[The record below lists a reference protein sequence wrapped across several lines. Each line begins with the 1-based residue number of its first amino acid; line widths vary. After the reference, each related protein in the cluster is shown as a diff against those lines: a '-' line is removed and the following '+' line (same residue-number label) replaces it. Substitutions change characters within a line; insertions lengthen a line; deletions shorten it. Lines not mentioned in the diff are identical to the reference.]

1 MRKHKLSITLFSIA
15 ILTCLTISNVKA
27 EDNYITCSN
36 DDDVISSW
44 INPNYSAYYVTI
56 TCKDFKEKIWAN
68 YVKEST
74 YNNNQNYVLFNH
86 SMMWDNVTTWHYN
99 DKHNYVYNFYP
110 VALDNV
116 SKPFYDTTTKLIT
129 YDNEYVNYRLD
140 LKKDGTIGTF
150 EDTFLNRQTYT
161 SELIVDNV
169 SILKIGSYFDDVLPK
184 KKYTVTV
191 HSNDTLAL
199 QDYSVEL
206 TENTYLYNA
215 LVDNGLQDNYISLNA
230 YYDLEH
236 THKVD
241 LTNDLVT
248 SNTDIY
254 LDLVS
259 LPTFSYGLTYDK
271 NIKFNM
277 NIIQFDNKLKDYMF
291 FITANGTNS
300 YISYSKYIQDKN
312 RVYSFNVLADSIIT
326 IKIGTDPQ
334 HISKTYTI
342 LIDDLLNL
350 DTDDFKQV
358 KDDYE
363 ADHKEIEINKM
374 SDIFT
379 FLKDALV
386 RVKDFILDIVD
397 LFAYFW
403 NKLNLITKIAIVC
416 VFISKLFEAI
426 IKIIYRK

>member
-1 MRKHKLSITLFSIA
+1 MKRHKLLIILFSIVT
-15 ILTCLTISNVKA
+15 LTCLTISNVKA
-27 EDNYITCSN
+27 EDYIKCVN
-36 DDDVISSW
+36 DDDVITSW
-44 INPNYSAYYVTI
+44 LNPNYSAYYVNI

-74 YNNNQNYVLFNH
+74 YNSNQNYVLFNH

-110 VALDNV
+110 VSLDNEL
-116 SKPFYDTTTKLIT
+116 KPYYDKSTYLIN

-161 SELIVDNV
+161 SDLSVQNV
-169 SILKIGSYFDDVLPK
+169 SILKINDYFDDVLPK
-184 KKYTVTV
+184 KKYTVTI
-191 HSNDTLAL
+191 HSNDILAL
-199 QDYSVEL
+199 QDYTVEL
-206 TENTYLYNA
+206 AENTYLYKA
-215 LVDNGLQDNYISLNA
+215 LVDNGLQDNYINLDA
-230 YYDLEH
+230 YYDADH
-236 THKVD
+236 TQPID
-241 LTNDLVT
+241 LTNTLVT
-248 SNTDIY
+248 GNTDIY

-259 LPTFSYGLTYDK
+259 LPTFQYGLTYDK

-277 NIIQFDNKLKDYMF
+277 NVIQFDEKLKDYMF

-312 RVYSFNVLADSIIT
+312 RIYSFSVLADST
-326 IKIGTDPQ
+326 VTVKIGTDPQ
-334 HISKTYTI
+334 HIKKTYTI

-350 DTDDFKQV
+350 ATDDFKQV

-363 ADHKEIEINKM
+363 ADHKEIEITSM
-374 SDIFT
+374 ADIFT
-379 FLKDALV
+379 FLKDALG
-386 RVKDFILDIVD
+386 RIKDFILDIVD
-397 LFAYFW
+397 LFTYFW
-403 NKLNLITKIAIVC
+403 NKLNLITRTAVIC